1 MNNKKHYLNQNKKLI
16 VLEIANNHQGDVEHA
31 LNLINEYHNIV
42 KNYTENFNFAFKF
55 QFRDLK
61 TFIHESY
68 IDSDIKYVRRFLD
81 TELDSSG
88 WKKILETVNN
98 YGYINMCTPFDEISV
113 DNVIASNFDILK
125 IASASLDDWP
135 LIEKIGNLK
144 DEIEIIASVGGSD
157 FEKIKRFYSFMKNK
171 KKRFAI
177 NYCVSL
183 YPTSTNNMNLSYIR
197 FLKSQFPEIK
207 IGFSTHESGSVVNT
221 APLAM
226 AAGADIFEKHIALE
240 DVDKK
245 YSINDYSTNP
255 EQLNNWLKNL
265 EESLIILGTKEGR
278 KEIVNLEED
287 ALRDLKRGVFVKDD
301 TVAKTE
307 LTSSNTYFAIPSLPG
322 QLLANDLSKFNS
334 IILNKNLKSNDPVYI
349 EDTKIENN
357 RNLIEK
363 IRDEIQIMVKENN
376 LSIPRNL
383 DLEISHHY
391 GIENFYKYGTSM
403 VTFVNEDY
411 CKKMIFQFK
420 NQTNPSH
427 FHKEK
432 EETFIILFGDLS
444 VKVDEVDYELKQ
456 GDMLK
461 VVPGQIHSFSSRS
474 FAIFEEISTTHKSDD
489 SFYIDDEIMQNK
501 NRKSKI
507 MLF

>member
-1 MNNKKHYLNQNKKLI
+1 VNNKINFLNEKKSLV
-16 VLEIANNHQGDVEHA
+16 VLEVANNHQGDVEHA
-31 LNLINEYHNIV
+31 LKLIDEYHKII
-42 KNYTENFNFAFKF
+42 KNYSKNFNFAFKF

-61 TFIHESY
+61 TFIHKNFL
-68 IDSDIKYVRRFLD
+68 DSDIKYVRRFLD
-81 TELDSSG
+81 TELQNSDWQQIIDS
-88 WKKILETVNN
+88 VNN
-98 YGYINMCTPFDEISV
+98 YGYINMCTPFDEVSV
-113 DNVIASNFDILK
+113 DNIVDSNFDILK

-135 LIEKIGNLK
+135 LIEKIGNINT
-144 DEIEIIASVGGSD
+144 DIEIIASVGGSD

-171 KKRFAI
+171 NKKFAI

-183 YPTSTNNMNLSYIR
+183 YPTSLNNMNLGYIR

-207 IGFSTHESGSVVNT
+207 IGFSTHESGSIFDT

-226 AAGADIFEKHIALE
+226 AAGAEIFEKHIALE
-240 DVDKK
+240 ESIKG
-245 YSINDYSTNP
+245 YSINEYSTNP
-255 EQLNNWLKNL
+255 KQLDSWLKNL
-265 EESLIILGTKEGR
+265 EESLLILGTNDDRDK
-278 KEIVNLEED
+278 IVKLEEE
-287 ALRDLKRGVFVKDD
+287 ALRDLKRGVFLKNN
-301 TVAKTE
+301 TESSTE
-307 LTSSNTYFAIPSLPG
+307 LSSSNVYFSIPSKPG

-334 IILNKNLKSNDPVYI
+334 IILDKELKKDNPIFMKDI
-349 EDTKIENN
+349 KIENN

-420 NQTNPSH
+420 NQLNPSH
-427 FHKEK
+427 YHKEK
-432 EETFIILFGDLS
+432 EETFIILFGELS
-444 VKVDEVDYELKQ
+444 VTVDDINYELQK

-461 VVPGQIHSFSSRS
+461 VVPGQIHSFSSKS

-489 SFYIDDEIMQNK
+489 SFYIEDKIMQNK